1 MGEHIMSWLRF
12 LSHLSLVISVAVDAV
27 VLCHVYPAF
36 RRTRNKAFIFIVI
49 ACALGIIDTVYD
61 HTANL
66 QALSDHDYI
75 VARTFRRFMY
85 FADMICW
92 CIGMVLLVRP
102 YLNTPAPVVASE
114 TQHGAPPN
122 GGPARSVNPGVSEV
136 PPSVS

>member
-1 MGEHIMSWLRF
+1 MSWLRF
-12 LSHLSLVISVAVDAV
+12 LSYLSLVISVAVDAV
-27 VLCHVYPAF
+27 VLCHVYPAY
-36 RRTRNKAFIFIVI
+36 RRTRNKAFVFIVI

-66 QALSDHDYI
+66 QALSAHDYI

-102 YLNTPAPVVASE
+102 YLANAGPVATE
-114 TQHGAPPN
+114 QAQPGAPPN
-122 GGPARSVNPGVSEV
+122 GGPAEQFGNAGVSGG
-136 PPSVS
+136 PPSVT